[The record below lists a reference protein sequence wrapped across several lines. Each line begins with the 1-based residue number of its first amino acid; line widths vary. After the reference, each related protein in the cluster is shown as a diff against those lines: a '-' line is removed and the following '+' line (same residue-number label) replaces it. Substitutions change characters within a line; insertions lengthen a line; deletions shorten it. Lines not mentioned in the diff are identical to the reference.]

1 MDARGDPL
9 YGSDTSWEE
18 KKASMAHYDQISE
31 GYAQLYGEE
40 QRGKYRT
47 ALDALDGSHTD
58 LVVDVGCGT
67 GLFIKMVAGNVGYVV
82 GVDSSKE
89 MVKKTNSLKI
99 ENVDVILCDAD
110 YLPFRG
116 KTFDTAVAFT
126 LLQNIVDPSITIR
139 RITSTIKSPSRVV
152 LTALKKGSREAF
164 VNLIEDAG
172 LYVTRIIDEENV
184 KDYIAVCRNSSPR

>member
-1 MDARGDPL
+1 LD
-9 YGSDTSWEE
+9 GSDASWKE

-31 GYAQLYGEE
+31 GYTQLYGDE

-47 ALDALDGSHTD
+47 ALDVLDCSHTD

-67 GLFIKMVAGNVGYVV
+67 GLFVKMVAGKVGYVV
-82 GVDSSKE
+82 GVDSSQE
-89 MVKKTNSLKI
+89 MVKKTNGLKL

-126 LLQNIVDPSITIR
+126 LLQNVVDPSITIR
-139 RITSTIKSPSRVV
+139 RITSTVKSHSQVV
-152 LTALKKGSREAF
+152 LTTLQKDSSREAF
-164 VNLIEDAG
+164 VTLIEDAG
-172 LYVTRIIDEENV
+172 LNVTRIIDEENV
-184 KDYIAVCRNSSPR
+184 KDFIAVCRISTPR